1 MKELIWLKEI
11 SFLSGHYL
19 DEHEMRRKNYPYAQ
33 ILLEE
38 VIKGENISTVYQPT
52 GCLDKNNGKIP
63 VKEVFVFRLN
73 ERDTNVIEEPYC
85 PVFLKRELL
94 PIIYNRIKPFMDN
107 LYSLETR
114 KQADVKN
121 LKDAYISELE
131 IENEHLKMQLEE
143 IQINESEDKEKN
155 NRASNPGSEAASEK
169 RLQPWK
175 DVYFPAIHAV
185 ARQCEEEGPKEGRE
199 RRQRKDIRAM
209 LEARLLGVHVPR
221 TVVDYAFGFLDDSLV
236 DRNGGNT

>member
-1 MKELIWLKEI
+1 
-11 SFLSGHYL
+11 
-19 DEHEMRRKNYPYAQ
+19 
-33 ILLEE
+33 
-38 VIKGENISTVYQPT
+38 
-52 GCLDKNNGKIP
+52 
-63 VKEVFVFRLN
+63 
-73 ERDTNVIEEPYC
+73 
-85 PVFLKRELL
+85 
-94 PIIYNRIKPFMDN
+94 MDN

>member
-1 MKELIWLKEI
+1 
-11 SFLSGHYL
+11 
-19 DEHEMRRKNYPYAQ
+19 
-33 ILLEE
+33 
-38 VIKGENISTVYQPT
+38 
-52 GCLDKNNGKIP
+52 
-63 VKEVFVFRLN
+63 
-73 ERDTNVIEEPYC
+73 
-85 PVFLKRELL
+85 
-94 PIIYNRIKPFMDN
+94 MDN

-185 ARQCEEEGPKEGRE
+185 APVSYTHLQILTPDDEPDPAFPVYTAVPLPVQSGAGQEE
-199 RRQRKDIRAM
+199 
-209 LEARLLGVHVPR
+209 L
-221 TVVDYAFGFLDDSLV
+221 SLIHI
-236 DRNGGNT
+236 